1 MSYTVYKHTSPNNK
15 VYIGI
20 TSRKP
25 EYRWNSGKGYINN
38 KYFTTAIN
46 KYGWNEFEHSILYE
60 NLSKEEAE
68 TKEIELIKKYKSN
81 QREYG
86 YNIENGWNSIGKL
99 SNETKYKLS
108 IAHKGKM

>member
-68 TKEIELIKKYKSN
+68 TKEIELIKK
-81 QREYG
+81 
-86 YNIENGWNSIGKL
+86 
-99 SNETKYKLS
+99 
-108 IAHKGKM
+108 